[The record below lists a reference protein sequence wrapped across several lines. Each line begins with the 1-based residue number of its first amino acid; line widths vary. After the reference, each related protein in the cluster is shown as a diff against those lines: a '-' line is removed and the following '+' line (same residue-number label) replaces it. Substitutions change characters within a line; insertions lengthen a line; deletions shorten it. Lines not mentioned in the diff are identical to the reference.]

1 MSILQQIQA
10 WSETLPTW
18 QRDAVA
24 RLYSCD
30 ALTVDDYAT
39 IYAHLKADHGIPYDA
54 EYDKKTL
61 SAEQVGARQKPG
73 QRVQIVAIKNLRNV
87 NALAAGQRLPI
98 RAEGLSVIYGENG
111 SGKSGYSRVFKKA
124 CRARDHSEPIHPNSH
139 EEKGKSGT
147 PQASFELLIDT
158 VETEVQWALD
168 KPTPEELS
176 AIAIFDSHCAR
187 AYVDNRGDFA
197 YAPFGLDILT
207 KLVEVCSKM
216 KSMATNEAARTVPD
230 LAAFAALSQT
240 PTAVGKLLSGL
251 SATTK
256 PADIAELAGLSP
268 EHESRLTTLA
278 EALAGPDPKLQ
289 AQTLRNK
296 ATRFSDLGQRIASA
310 VAVIDDAKVEAL
322 RDKINKS
329 NVAKEAA
336 ELASVAFKGAPG
348 RLPNTGSET
357 WKALFEAART
367 FVAECHPGKEL
378 NTLRAEDA
386 CPLCQSPLR
395 LEGVERLGA
404 FEKFVQQEAEK
415 TEKATRAMAVAAYQE
430 IAQAQFDLRI
440 DAALQAELEA
450 SEEGL
455 TELCMSVQRVLL
467 ARRDAVKKAAG
478 PGGDWSA
485 IDPID
490 PHVTG
495 KLAILSSAMLEQAK
509 AFDAATDEKA
519 KQAMKDEHAELDAR
533 VRLGDLKD
541 AAFLAIEKMVLHRKL
556 SACVAAAGATTGISR
571 KATELSKA
579 VATPEVASALNDEL
593 LRLDVHELKVVMK
606 AESVKGKP
614 QFKLVLEVPGHGAA
628 KDILSEGEQ
637 RAIAIASFL
646 AEVNL
651 NGDLGGV
658 VFDDPVSSLDHR
670 RRWRVAR
677 RLAEEAKRRQVIVLT
692 HDIYFLCILQQE
704 AARAG
709 LEVNPQC
716 IRKAPAG
723 FGVQSDRLPFDTMST
738 SKRVKALRLMQ
749 AEAKAKHQVGDD
761 EEKQR
766 VVRSAYYHLRLAWER
781 GVEEVLL
788 QGAVQRFDEGV
799 STQKLSYVIVEDGD
813 YSAIEA
819 GMSKSSKFAH
829 DPAAGIH
836 LPSPH
841 PDELLTDIETLEA
854 WRKAVEARKDSV
866 RARRI

>member
-24 RLYSCD
+24 RLYSCA
-30 ALTVDDYAT
+30 ALTADDYSGM
-39 IYAHLKADHGIPYDA
+39 YAHLKADHGIPYDG
-54 EYDKKTL
+54 EWEKKVL
-61 SAEQVGARQKPG
+61 SAEQVGALQKPG
-73 QRVQIVAIKNLRNV
+73 RRIQIVAIKNLRNV

-124 CRARDHSEPIHPNSH
+124 CRARDQSEPIHPNSH

-147 PQASFELLIDT
+147 PQACFELLVDT
-158 VETEVQWALD
+158 VETDVEWALD
-168 KPTPEELS
+168 KPAPEELS

-207 KLVEVCSKM
+207 KLVEVCSKL
-216 KSMATNEAARTVPD
+216 KSMAVNEVATTAPD
-230 LAAFAALSQT
+230 IAIFAALTRT
-240 PTAVGKLLSGL
+240 PTAVGKLLSAL
-251 SATTK
+251 SASTK
-256 PADIAELAGLSP
+256 PADVTGLAGLSP
-268 EHESRLTTLA
+268 DLETRFTTLA
-278 EALAGPDPKLQ
+278 TALAEPDPKLQ
-289 AQTLRNK
+289 AQALRNK
-296 ATRFSDLGQRIASA
+296 AMRFADLVQRIAAA
-310 VAVIDDAKVEAL
+310 VAVIDDARIAVL
-322 RDKINKS
+322 REKIDKS
-329 NVAKEAA
+329 NTAKQAA
-336 ELASVAFKGAPG
+336 ELASVVFKTAPG
-348 RLPNTGSET
+348 RLPNTGSDT

-367 FVAECHPGKEL
+367 FVLECHPGKEL
-378 NTLRAEDA
+378 ATLVAEDA
-386 CPLCQSPLR
+386 CPLCQSPLQ
-395 LEGVERLGA
+395 LEGVERLAA

-415 TEKATRAMAVAAYQE
+415 TEKATRAAAVAAYQE
-430 IAQAQFDLRI
+430 IGQAQYDLRI
-440 DAALQAELEA
+440 DAALQADLGA
-450 SEEGL
+450 SQDGL
-455 TELCMSVQRVLL
+455 AELCMSVQKALH
-467 ARRDAVKKAAG
+467 ARRDSIKKAAG
-478 PGGDWSA
+478 SGGDWSTVA
-485 IDPID
+485 PLAPD
-490 PHVTG
+490 VTER
-495 KLAILSSAMLEQAK
+495 LATLGAAMLEQAK

-519 KQAMKDEHAELDAR
+519 KQAMKEEHAELDAR
-533 VRLGDLKD
+533 RRLGDLKG
-541 AAFLAIEKMVLHRKL
+541 AVSLAIEKMAMHQKL
-556 SACVAAAGATTGISR
+556 SACAAAAGATTGISR
-571 KATELSKA
+571 KATELSKS
-579 VATPEVASALNDEL
+579 VATPEVANALNDEL
-593 LRLDVHELKVVMK
+593 RRLDVHELKVVMK
-606 AESVKGKP
+606 PESVKGKS
-614 QFKLVLEVPGHGAA
+614 QFKLVLEVPGHAAA

-651 NGDLGGV
+651 SGDLGGV

-670 RRWRVAR
+670 RRWHVAR

-709 LEVNPQC
+709 IELEPQC

-738 SKRVKALRLMQ
+738 SKRVKALRAMQ
-749 AEAKAKHQVGDD
+749 AEAKARHQAGDD

-813 YSAIEA
+813 YSAIEV

-829 DPAAGIH
+829 DPAAGVH

-841 PDELLTDIETLEA
+841 PDELLADIDTLEA
-854 WRKAVEARKDSV
+854 WRKMVEARKDGV